1 MTIRCNV
8 LALLACLGAA
18 CSSNSAI
25 QRSEEFLAEGYLLQ
39 AFGELDEA
47 RTRQLQG
54 GGEVDADL
62 EAEWQ
67 KVRFLYLLEQ
77 GRQEIYAN
85 REVRGI
91 ALLEEALELRA
102 GDAQATGLIER
113 ARLKLAKREVATGT
127 DLLLKNEF
135 EAAVASFRK
144 AQGWKPGYA
153 PAIEGEEKVKL
164 SVSRLHGEAQKQFL
178 EAIRKLPEFRYPEVG
193 WHAQAALDRDPSRD
207 DAAEV
212 RERAMRE
219 LAQKARERADAS
231 RDAKNYGAALMEY
244 RTARG
249 LWDAMPGIGD
259 EIAKMEREVKA
270 SSNTEQA
277 QLQMQADR
285 FERATALLD
294 EAFELSTLERTAIN
308 ELRMQARRR
317 MAMVAFKAARD
328 LELQGLKQ
336 EALVAFEAIHK
347 DWPEGLEDEQARISA
362 LKIDITA
369 AEAAYAAGDAAEQ
382 KGELAAALEQFQT
395 ARTYYA
401 KYRDTAARIDAIQ
414 KKMAPPATEGAGSGG
429 Y

>member
-18 CSSNSAI
+18 CSSNSAV
-25 QRSEEFLAEGYLLQ
+25 QRSREFLAEGYLLQ

-47 RTRQLQG
+47 RTLQLQD
-54 GGEVDADL
+54 GGEVDAEL

-67 KVRFLYLLEQ
+67 KMRFLYLLEQ
-77 GRQEIYAN
+77 GRQEIYAD

-91 ALLEEALELRA
+91 ALLEEALEIRP
-102 GDAQATGLIER
+102 GEAQASSLIER
-113 ARLKLAKREVATGT
+113 AKQKLAKREVATGT

-135 EAAVASFRK
+135 EAAVSSFRK

-153 PAIEGEEKVKL
+153 PAIEGEQKVQAA
-164 SVSRLHGEAQKQFL
+164 VSRLHGEAQKQFL

-212 RERAMRE
+212 RQRAMRE
-219 LAQKARERADAS
+219 LAQKARERADTS

-244 RTARG
+244 RTARQ

-259 EIAKMEREVKA
+259 DIAKMEREVKA
-270 SSNTEQA
+270 ASNTEQA
-277 QLQMQADR
+277 QLQMQGDR

-294 EAFELSTLERTAIN
+294 EAFELSTLERTTIN
-308 ELRMQARRR
+308 ELRVQARRR
-317 MAMVAFKAARD
+317 MAMVAFHAARD

-336 EALVAFEAIHK
+336 EALVAFEAIQK
-347 DWPEGLEDEQARISA
+347 DWPEGLEDEQARIAA
-362 LKIDITA
+362 LNIDITA

-401 KYRDTAARIDAIQ
+401 KYRDTAARIAAIQ
-414 KKMAPPATEGAGSGG
+414 KKMAPPAADGAGSGG
-429 Y
+429 